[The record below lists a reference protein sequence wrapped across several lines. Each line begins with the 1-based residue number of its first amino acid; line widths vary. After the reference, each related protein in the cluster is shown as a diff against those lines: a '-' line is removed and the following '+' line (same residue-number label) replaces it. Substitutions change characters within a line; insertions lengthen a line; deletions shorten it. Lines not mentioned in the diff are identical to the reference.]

1 VKKGVIVD
9 GCLGAVALR
18 LAALDLRSGFLTTSV
33 VSTEARRCASSFPAR
48 APRFNGVVGTHANV
62 CVNDSSSKSRSASQ
76 SSAKA
81 SVRRRYTD
89 LLDSQLNRCI
99 GRRG

>member
-33 VSTEARRCASSFPAR
+33 VSTEARRCASSSPGPCTSF
-48 APRFNGVVGTHANV
+48 
-62 CVNDSSSKSRSASQ
+62 Q
-76 SSAKA
+76 
-81 SVRRRYTD
+81 RRRWHSCQR
-89 LLDSQLNRCI
+89 LRQ
-99 GRRG
+99 